1 LATIDTLVKDIE
13 SLFDGGGVLDDTNL
27 GRFAE
32 ALTENFTKRFKRY
45 GEVQGKSK
53 LYLSNV
59 GKPLRQLWYQI
70 KSDAPREEL
79 RAQKKLNFL
88 FGDILE
94 DLLLLLAVEAG
105 HEVTFFQHEVELD
118 GIRGR
123 IDCFIDG
130 CLVDVKSASSR
141 SFDKFRD
148 GTLRGNDPFGYIA
161 QLAGY
166 STALGGVDG
175 YFLVIDKQ
183 FGHVCLLRIPKE
195 ELEAYNVRG
204 RIVDARAALDKDTP
218 PVDLCHGGPVPDG
231 VSKTAPFGNGNFVL
245 PTGCSY
251 CDHKHSCWAQQ
262 GVKLRTFIYANGPKF
277 FTTVKSLPKVI
288 EVTKQEED
296 NSHG

>member
-13 SLFDGGGVLDDTNL
+13 GLFDGGIVLGGANL
-27 GRFAE
+27 ERFAA

-45 GEVQGKSK
+45 GEANGKSK
-53 LYLSNV
+53 LYLSNI
-59 GKPLRQLWYQI
+59 GKPLRQLWFQI

-79 RAQKKLNFL
+79 RPHKKLNFL
-88 FGDILE
+88 YGDILE

-105 HEVTFFQHEVELD
+105 HEVTLLQHEVELD

-130 CLVDVKSASSR
+130 CLTDVKSASSR
-141 SFDKFRD
+141 SFDKFKD
-148 GTLRGNDPFGYIA
+148 GTLRGNDPFGYIG

-166 STALGGVDG
+166 STALGGMDA

-183 FGHVCLLRIPKE
+183 LGHLCLLKIDKD
-195 ELEAYNVRG
+195 ELAAYNVRG

-231 VSKTAPFGNGNFVL
+231 VSKTAPFGNGNFIL
-245 PTGCSY
+245 PVGCAY
-251 CDHKHSCWAQQ
+251 CDHKFSCWAEQ

-277 FTTVKSLPKVI
+277 FTTVKNEPKVL
-288 EVTKQEED
+288 EVRRE
-296 NSHG
+296 NPNG